1 MEFKN
6 LKRVAKEEVEKLDA
20 AYANKSEFTDK
31 DAEMYKCLMSGLK
44 DQLTVEGMMN
54 AKEYE
59 EDGEEMEGM
68 SGRRGRA
75 MNGRFVSREGG
86 QSYAEGY
93 SQGYN
98 EGMRQARENEN
109 MMHQSGMSYSDGYS
123 RGYNEGMRQ
132 SGHYPMYPSMRYPY

>member
-6 LKRVAKEEVEKLDA
+6 LKRVAKEEAEKLDA

-31 DAEMYKCLMSGLK
+31 DAEMYKCIMSGLK
-44 DQLTVEGMMN
+44 DQLAVEGMMN
-54 AKEYE
+54 AAEHE
-59 EDGEEMEGM
+59 EETEEMEGM

-75 MNGRFVSREGG
+75 MNGRYVSREGG

-93 SQGYN
+93 SQGYA
-98 EGMRQARENEN
+98 EGMRQARENEHA
-109 MMHQSGMSYSDGYS
+109 MHQSSMSYDDGYN

-132 SGHYPMYPSMRYPY
+132 SGHYPMHPGMHYPY

>member
-31 DAEMYKCLMSGLK
+31 DAELYKCLMSGLK
-44 DQLTVEGMMN
+44 DQLAVEGMMN
-54 AKEYE
+54 AGEYE
-59 EDGEEMEGM
+59 EGGDEPEGM

-75 MNGRFVSREGG
+75 MNGRFVSRDGG
-86 QSYAEGY
+86 QSYADGY

-98 EGMRQARENEN
+98 EGMRQARENEAV
-109 MMHQSGMSYSDGYS
+109 MHRSSMSYDDGYS

-132 SGHYPMYPSMRYPY
+132 SGHYPMYPGPRYPY

>member
-31 DAEMYKCLMSGLK
+31 DAELYKCLMSGLK
-44 DQLTVEGMMN
+44 DQLAVEGMMK
-54 AKEYE
+54 AEEYE
-59 EDGEEMEGM
+59 EEGEEMEGM

-75 MNGRFVSREGG
+75 MNGRFVSRDGG

-98 EGMRQARENEN
+98 EAMTQRRGE
-109 MMHQSGMSYSDGYS
+109 QSFSDGYDQ
-123 RGYNEGMRQ
+123 GYSEAMRM
-132 SGHYPMYPSMRYPY
+132 SGYHPMYHGYPRRY